1 MRLWKDA
8 PPRRTPDLDLDKLDR
23 NGPEGGAFVF
33 WLIILL
39 WPLRDIVEGRS
50 HPVWLA
56 VLALL
61 AFAAVHIAVART
73 AFDGRVPIKVPV
85 GLLLVEAGVASA
97 ATAGFQHR
105 WFTLWPLL
113 GLATGIVVGH
123 MPRQTKGPEL
133 PMLVGIGGVSALCIL
148 VSTAAGEDAQ
158 TVLGSWYGV
167 VTAALVTAVVLRLF
181 TVIGM
186 LRAAREELAKAAV
199 EQERLRFS
207 RDLHDLLGH
216 TLSVMVV
223 KAQAVRLVAE
233 RDPAVA
239 AEQAADIEKVGRQA
253 LGEVR
258 QAVSGYRGR
267 GLAEEL
273 DAAVTALA
281 DTGVDPAVRRAGPPL
296 PPEPD
301 ALLGWAVREGV
312 TNVIRHSGARSCTI
326 TIRNDG
332 GHATVEISDD
342 GTGPGRNAAAEAVG
356 AAHAATGRDGGDG
369 DRSRAE
375 TPGLSLGSGGHG
387 LRGLAERMEA
397 AGGTLRTGPAPGGGF
412 LLTATVPI

>member
-1 MRLWKDA
+1 MKLWRNA
-8 PPRRTPDLDLDKLDR
+8 PPRRTPDLDLEKLDR

-33 WLIILL
+33 WLIILV
-39 WPLRDIVEGRS
+39 WPLLDIVHGRS

-56 VLALL
+56 SLALF
-61 AFAAVHIAVART
+61 AFSAVHIAVART

-85 GLLLVEAGVASA
+85 GLLLLEGALTSVSSVA
-97 ATAGFQHR
+97 FQHR

-113 GLATGIVVGH
+113 GLATGVVVGH

-133 PMLVGIGGVSALCIL
+133 PMLIGIGGVSLLTVVVTRVGGADD
-148 VSTAAGEDAQ
+148 S
-158 TVLGSWYGV
+158 TVLSSLYGV
-167 VTAALVTAVVLRLF
+167 VTAALVTAVLLRLF
-181 TVIGM
+181 TVIRM
-186 LRAAREELAKAAV
+186 LREAREELAKAAV

-216 TLSVMVV
+216 TLSLMVV
-223 KAQAVRLVAE
+223 KAQAVRRVAE

-239 AEQAADIEKVGRQA
+239 AEQAADIESVGRQA

-258 QAVSGYRGR
+258 QAVYGYRGR
-267 GLAEEL
+267 GLADEL
-273 DAAVTALA
+273 DAAVTALS
-281 DTGVDPAVRRAGPPL
+281 DSGVDAAVRRAGPPL

-312 TNVIRHSGARSCTI
+312 TNVIRHSGARRCEI
-326 TIRNDG
+326 TVRNDG
-332 GHATVEISDD
+332 GAAVVEISDD
-342 GTGPGRNAAAEAVG
+342 GSGPV
-356 AAHAATGRDGGDG
+356 GGD
-369 DRSRAE
+369 RPRTEA
-375 TPGLSLGSGGHG
+375 GLSLGPGGHG

-397 AGGTLRTGPAPGGGF
+397 AGGALRTGPAPGGGF

>member
-85 GLLLVEAGVASA
+85 GLLLVEAGVASV

-281 DTGVDPAVRRAGPPL
+281 DSGVDAAVRRAGPPL

-312 TNVIRHSGARSCTI
+312 TNVIRHSGARSCAI

-332 GHATVEISDD
+332 GSATVEISDD

-356 AAHAATGRDGGDG
+356 AAHTAEGGDG
-369 DRSRAE
+369 DRSRPE
-375 TPGLSLGSGGHG
+375 PPGLSLGSGGHG

>member
-61 AFAAVHIAVART
+61 AFAAVHVAVART

-85 GLLLVEAGVASA
+85 GLLLVEAGMASA
-97 ATAGFQHR
+97 ATAGFHHR
-105 WFTLWPLL
+105 WFTMWPLL

-133 PMLVGIGGVSALCIL
+133 PMLIGIGGVSALCIL
-148 VSTAAGEDAQ
+148 VSAAAGEDAQ
-158 TVLGSWYGV
+158 TILGSWYGV

-186 LRAAREELAKAAV
+186 LRAAREELAEAAV

-281 DTGVDPAVRRAGPPL
+281 DSGVDAAVRRAGPPL

-312 TNVIRHSGARSCTI
+312 TNVIRHSGARSCAI
-326 TIRNDG
+326 TIRNDAG
-332 GHATVEISDD
+332 NATVEISDD
-342 GTGPGRNAAAEAVG
+342 GAGPGRHAAAEAVG
-356 AAHAATGRDGGDG
+356 AAHATTGHDGGDG
-369 DRSRAE
+369 PRSRPEA
-375 TPGLSLGSGGHG
+375 PALSLGPGGHG

-397 AGGTLRTGPAPGGGF
+397 AGGTLRTGAAPGGGF

>member
-1 MRLWKDA
+1 
-8 PPRRTPDLDLDKLDR
+8 
-23 NGPEGGAFVF
+23 
-33 WLIILL
+33 
-39 WPLRDIVEGRS
+39 
-50 HPVWLA
+50 
-56 VLALL
+56 
-61 AFAAVHIAVART
+61 
-73 AFDGRVPIKVPV
+73 
-85 GLLLVEAGVASA
+85 
-97 ATAGFQHR
+97 
-105 WFTLWPLL
+105 
-113 GLATGIVVGH
+113 
-123 MPRQTKGPEL
+123 
-133 PMLVGIGGVSALCIL
+133 
-148 VSTAAGEDAQ
+148 
-158 TVLGSWYGV
+158 
-167 VTAALVTAVVLRLF
+167 
-181 TVIGM
+181 M

-281 DTGVDPAVRRAGPPL
+281 DAGVDPAVRRAGPPL

-312 TNVIRHSGARSCTI
+312 TNVIRHSGARSCAI

-332 GHATVEISDD
+332 GSATVEISDD
-342 GTGPGRNAAAEAVG
+342 GTGPGRNAVTEAVG